1 MENKAD
7 RLSFRYTEETVFDAD
22 TTLFAVWQANDAE
35 CAAPAVSVS
44 QHAIEWDA
52 IASVN
57 SYLVTIV
64 APDDTV
70 IRNAQPTTST
80 TIAEEFTQTG
90 VYRIEVSAAT
100 AGGSAIPGATA
111 VRYFVNNAL
120 PRVSDIRVLAPDT
133 LVFRGAEGAQKYLIT
148 VDCGNDDHVHTLY
161 DNGSSLYFNFSDC
174 DMQEGGIRFTIRAT
188 ANGYAPSEATFVYE
202 RHLDAV
208 TGVAVQDD
216 VLTWNAVAGAS
227 FYNVTINGTT
237 VPVSGTSLSLKDR
250 AAAKYEISVVPVA
263 RGFNSP
269 AAATLSY
276 QKNSPALPGEL
287 LLDGTTLSWNAAEGV
302 TYSIVVNGKET
313 AVEADASSVDLS
325 SLFAWASGSEYTLQL
340 KAAQGANSALSDPF
354 VFRYDELGSVVNYAN
369 GVLSWEPVAGA
380 LGYEIRFNGDE
391 EMRLTSVTLP
401 ENLQFIE
408 DSAFYCSGLTSI
420 ILPDSVSEIGD
431 SAFQNCA
438 SLTSVNL
445 TADSQLSSIGA
456 DAFYGCFNLAS
467 ITLPDSLQSIGLTA
481 FYNTALT
488 SITLP
493 KNLTDIASRAF
504 DYCLS
509 LAEIKVAE
517 GNTSFVAE
525 ENVLFKL
532 SEQDD
537 PSNPSDPRKIE
548 LILYPAKKTGTS
560 YTVPDT
566 VTTIAANAFPNAS
579 LTSVVLPASV
589 TAIGEM
595 AFSDTGLTTV
605 TVWATTPPTLA
616 NAALPDDLNIYVPA
630 SAVETYKANAAWC
643 SFAKQISAI
652 PDAGTTYAVTVEP
665 SDGGT
670 ASASPTAAIEG
681 AEITLTATPD
691 TGYHFKEWQ
700 VVSGNIT
707 INDNKFTMPAEAVTV
722 KAVFEQHSSTGT
734 WQSDVNGHWKVC
746 DSCGAKIQEA
756 THTAATDDGDCTTAI
771 LCTVCGYTM
780 TAAQSGH
787 DYQWT
792 SNQDGTHSGQCT
804 HSGCNQQITN
814 QSCDYEDG
822 KCTLCGYEE
831 ITVTADPQS
840 VTVTEGETAAFTVTA
855 TGSNIASYQWQ
866 ISTDGGS
873 NWTDI
878 AGATG
883 ASYTIENTTTAMS
896 GNQYRCVVSNS
907 GDSDTSSAATLTVDP
922 EQYTLTVELNGG
934 SGSATGGSYPA
945 GELIQID
952 AGTRPN
958 YRFDGWT
965 SSNGGTF
972 ADADSASTTFTM
984 PAADTT
990 ITAQWEKITS
1000 GGGGGGPVYDSYT
1013 ISASAGEGGT
1023 ISPSGKISV
1032 REGRD
1037 QTFTITPAN
1046 GYVIS
1051 DVRVDGVS
1059 VSKVTSYTFENVRKR
1074 HTIEAVF
1081 AKENPETGVDNP
1093 FTDVHTGDWFYDDVM
1108 FVYENGLMIGTS
1120 DTTFSPN
1127 EAISRAQVAVIFY
1140 RMAGSPEVTGES
1152 AFTDVVNGPGT
1163 AWYYNA
1169 VLWAQQN
1176 GIVSGYGD
1184 DTFRPNDNITRE
1196 QLAVIFYNYARYKGY
1211 DVSATDDLS
1220 GFTDAGDVS
1229 GWAQEAVQWAVGSSL
1244 LNGKGNG
1251 ILDPKGT
1258 ATRAEVAAMLCSFI
1272 ENNQLVPPADTPDE
1286 GSGVTGPG
1294 NTGSTGG
1301 GQGWTQQTTSPQTG
1315 DSSSL
1320 GLWISLCALS
1330 LAGLV
1335 GTSIWYA
1342 ARRRRYETEASSH
1355 PLIP

>member
-1 MENKAD
+1 MKAKK
-7 RLSFRYTEETVFDAD
+7 RFLSLLLCGAMLFSLCPQTALAEAAQNGGAAGGLCEHHPQHTVKCGYTEGSESMPCGHEHTDGCY
-22 TTLFAVWQANDAE
+22 T
-35 CAAPAVSVS
+35 
-44 QHAIEWDA
+44 
-52 IASVN
+52 
-57 SYLVTIV
+57 LVTECV
-64 APDDTV
+64 HEHGPECYLAEDVSGNTATPSEPEE
-70 IRNAQPTTST
+70 QEPTECTHVCS
-80 TIAEEFTQTG
+80 EESGCITEVLDCKHEHDEACGYTPATEGTPCAYVCEICNPQDSGEVEEAVTEG
-90 VYRIEVSAAT
+90 VTAT
-100 AGGSAIPGATA
+100 PS
-111 VRYFVNNAL
+111 NAL
-120 PRVSDIRVLAPDT
+120 PVETLA
-133 LVFRGAEGAQKYLIT
+133 A
-148 VDCGNDDHVHTLY
+148 DDET
-161 DNGSSLYFNFSDC
+161 G
-174 DMQEGGIRFTIRAT
+174 T
-188 ANGYAPSEATFVYE
+188 APSWTYDSTVQTLTCTVGETTITLNDVT
-202 RHLDAV
+202 AV
-208 TGVAVQDD
+208 SSY
-216 VLTWNAVAGAS
+216 LTIGNNS
-227 FYNVTINGTT
+227 TN
-237 VPVSGTSLSLKDR
+237 PSLSG
-250 AAAKYEISVVPVA
+250 V
-263 RGFNSP
+263 
-269 AAATLSY
+269 
-276 QKNSPALPGEL
+276 
-287 LLDGTTLSWNAAEGV
+287 TTL
-302 TYSIVVNGKET
+302 
-313 AVEADASSVDLS
+313 DLS
-325 SLFAWASGSEYTLQL
+325 GAIVDTNGAPTEYYIIMIGESAFQNC
-340 KAAQGANSALSDPF
+340 AN
-354 VFRYDELGSVVNYAN
+354 
-369 GVLSWEPVAGA
+369 
-380 LGYEIRFNGDE
+380 
-391 EMRLTSVTLP
+391 LTSVTLP